1 MNQSKLLLEALS
13 LSKLTMQRI
22 AYRFGIYKYRSGMGI
37 DKVEHK
43 SLPGFAFFE
52 IKTSKTLSQELAQ
65 LHVIMS

>member
-43 SLPGFAFFE
+43 SLPGFEFL
-52 IKTSKTLSQELAQ
+52 K
-65 LHVIMS
+65 